1 MVNFNL
7 VGASQSNNFHAV
19 RNCLATRFE
28 FNGPSLSH
36 RIFSKNLLEPLLE
49 ERVEMGGGA
58 RTETAGLA
66 ASFHA
71 VSRIFPARFSDG
83 NEISV
88 PFLYGRHL
96 YG

>member
-1 MVNFNL
+1 MLRSQIISTLFEI
-7 VGASQSNNFHAV
+7 AS
-19 RNCLATRFE
+19 RRGL
-28 FNGPSLSH
+28 SLTALLYPTD
-36 RIFSKNLLEPLLE
+36 FSKNLLEALLE